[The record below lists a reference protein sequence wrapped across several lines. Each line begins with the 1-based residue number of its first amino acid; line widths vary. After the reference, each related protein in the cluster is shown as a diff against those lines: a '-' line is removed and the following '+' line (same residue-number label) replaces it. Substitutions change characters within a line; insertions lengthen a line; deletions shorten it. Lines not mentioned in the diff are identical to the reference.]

1 MAAHA
6 KLSPS
11 SAARWLTCTASVAL
25 EAGIE
30 DKASEYAAEGTYAHA
45 LCEIEA
51 KYAVGQI
58 TKRQLTAQKKKIYNE
73 EFHDAEVEESA
84 LYYAN
89 YIKETVAMLKEL
101 NGEDPAI
108 MFEQRLDLSRWV
120 PECFGT
126 ADCVII
132 SGHTIHVIDFK
143 YGKGVEVSSAGNPQM
158 QLYAAGALA
167 LFEPLYDIRTVGM
180 TILQPRL
187 SNKATSVMPVSDLE
201 DWLTG
206 IVMPKAEEALS
217 GRGVYLPSEAACRFC
232 KAKGECA
239 ARAEKFV
246 ELFEEDPDPGLL
258 SQERLGEILS
268 MTRDMKTWLGE
279 LETVATQRL
288 LSGDKIPGWKLVEAK
303 TRRQIP
309 DEEAAAKA
317 LREAGLS
324 DEQIFTVKLAGITA
338 IEKALGKKRAAEA
351 LDGLIVKPKGGP
363 ALAPQSDKRPE
374 LHPEEAILE
383 AFEEE

>member
-58 TKRQLTAQKKKIYNE
+58 TKRQLTAQKKRIYNE

-101 NGEDPAI
+101 NGEDPAV

-206 IVMPKAEEALS
+206 VVMPKAEEALS
-217 GRGVYLPSEAACRFC
+217 SKGVYLPSEAACRFC

-246 ELFEEDPDPGLL
+246 ELFEEEPDPGLL
-258 SQERLGEILS
+258 SLERLGEILG

-279 LETVATQRL
+279 LETSATQRL
-288 LSGDKIPGWKLVEAK
+288 LSGETIPGWKLVEAK

-324 DEQIFTVKLAGITA
+324 DEQIFTVKLSGITA
-338 IEKALGKKRAAEA
+338 IEKALGKKRAAEV

>member
-51 KYAVGQI
+51 KYATGQI

-101 NGEDPAI
+101 NGEDPAV

-132 SGHTIHVIDFK
+132 SGRTIHVIDFK

-206 IVMPKAEEALS
+206 VVTPKAEEALS

-317 LREAGLS
+317 LRDAGLS

-351 LDGLIVKPKGGP
+351 LEGLIVKPKGGP
-363 ALAPQSDKRPE
+363 ALAPQTDKRPE

>member
-51 KYAVGQI
+51 KYATGQI

-101 NGEDPAI
+101 NGEDPAV

-206 IVMPKAEEALS
+206 VVMPKAEEALS

-246 ELFEEDPDPGLL
+246 ELFEEEPAPGLL
-258 SQERLGEILS
+258 SLERLGEILG

-279 LETVATQRL
+279 LETSATQRL

-363 ALAPQSDKRPE
+363 ALAPQTDKRPE

>member
-11 SAARWLTCTASVAL
+11 SAVRWLTCTASVAL

-30 DKASEYAAEGTYAHA
+30 DKASGYAAEGTYAHA

-51 KYAVGQI
+51 KYATGQI

-101 NGEDPAI
+101 NGEDPAV

-201 DWLTG
+201 DWLTDV
-206 IVMPKAEEALS
+206 VMPKAEEALS
-217 GRGVYLPSEAACRFC
+217 GIGVYLPSEAACRFC

-246 ELFEEDPDPGLL
+246 ELFEEDPDPGVL
-258 SQERLGEILS
+258 SLERLGEILS
-268 MTRDMKTWLGE
+268 MTRDMKTWLSE
-279 LETVATQRL
+279 LEASATQRL

-317 LREAGLS
+317 LRDAGLS

-351 LDGLIVKPKGGP
+351 LEGLIVKPKGGP
-363 ALAPQSDKRPE
+363 ALAPQTDKRPE

>member
-30 DKASEYAAEGTYAHA
+30 DKASEYAEEGTYAHA

-51 KYAVGQI
+51 KYATGQI

-101 NGEDPAI
+101 NGEDPAV

-201 DWLTG
+201 DWLTDV
-206 IVMPKAEEALS
+206 VMPKAEEALS
-217 GRGVYLPSEAACRFC
+217 GIGVYLPSEAACRFC

-246 ELFEEDPDPGLL
+246 ELFEEDPDPGVL
-258 SQERLGEILS
+258 SLERLGEILS
-268 MTRDMKTWLGE
+268 MTRDMKTWLSE
-279 LETVATQRL
+279 LEASATQRL

-317 LREAGLS
+317 LRDAGLS

-351 LDGLIVKPKGGP
+351 LEGLIVKPKGGP
-363 ALAPQSDKRPE
+363 ALAPQTDKRPE

>member
-51 KYAVGQI
+51 KYAAGQI

-89 YIKETVAMLKEL
+89 YIKALVSQLKEL
-101 NGEDPAI
+101 DGEEPAV
-108 MFEQRLDLSRWV
+108 MFEQRLDLSRWA
-120 PECFGT
+120 PGCFGT

-143 YGKGVEVSSAGNPQM
+143 YGKGVEVSAEGNPQM
-158 QLYAAGALA
+158 QLYAAGAWA
-167 LFEPLYDIRTVGM
+167 LFEPLYDIERIGM
-180 TILQPRL
+180 IIIQPRINNESYAIL
-187 SNKATSVMPVSDLE
+187 TAAELNV
-201 DWLTG
+201 WLTG
-206 IVMPKAEEALS
+206 VVMPKAKEALS
-217 GRGVYLPSEAACRFC
+217 GEGVYRPSEAACRFC

-239 ARAEKFV
+239 ARAEKFA

-258 SQERLGEILS
+258 SLERLGEILS
-268 MTRDMKTWLGE
+268 MTRDMKTWLGD
-279 LETVATQRL
+279 LEAAATQRL

-317 LREAGLS
+317 LRKAGLS

-338 IEKALGKKRAAEA
+338 IEKALGKKRAAET
-351 LDGLIVKPKGGP
+351 LEGLIVKPKGGP
-363 ALAPQSDKRPE
+363 ALAPQTDKRPE

>member
-101 NGEDPAI
+101 NGEDPAV

-206 IVMPKAEEALS
+206 VVMPKAEEALS

-317 LREAGLS
+317 LRDAGLS

-363 ALAPQSDKRPE
+363 ALAPQTDKRPE